1 MDAEREAREVLSS
14 VTKDWSFEIHIGCPD
29 LMAEIESAIAAALR
43 RAHAAGRREAVEECA
58 RVVRS
63 IPAQGSM
70 VRGEALEQALGRI
83 RALAAELKADATL
96 RAVLEPLGYEVER
109 AGEQKE
115 GEGWLPMASAP
126 RRKPVLLLFKNP
138 IPTERDDAHRFDGL
152 QLVGRL
158 GSDIEG
164 WCFAAPV
171 GMGGFPD
178 EWFVGWQPLP
188 PPPRAAGEGGN
199 G

>member
-83 RALAAELKADATL
+83 RAEAAERDLKLAQVGLFHDSDGAQYSLLETKKIL
-96 RAVLEPLGYEVER
+96 REREAAEAAVKRLTEASWLYIAEWAKAVGAAQAAEER
-109 AGEQKE
+109 ATVAE
-115 GEGWLPMASAP
+115 
-126 RRKPVLLLFKNP
+126 
-138 IPTERDDAHRFDGL
+138 
-152 QLVGRL
+152 
-158 GSDIEG
+158 
-164 WCFAAPV
+164 AAIV
-171 GMGGFPD
+171 TA
-178 EWFVGWQPLP
+178 
-188 PPPRAAGEGGN
+188 RAALTPAGG
-199 G
+199 GDGR